1 MSEYLLELVDIRK
14 RFGNHAVLNGVNM
27 QVRPGEIHGLIGK
40 NGAGKSTLMK
50 ILNGAVSKD
59 AGSIIWEGSPV
70 EINSVKQAQNH
81 GISMVYQDLNLFP
94 DLTVAE
100 NIFVCR
106 YHQLNLVR
114 HGILERE
121 KIFEEAQKIL
131 DQLHFPVD
139 ARKKICELGL
149 GQQQMVELARAI
161 SQKAKLL
168 ILDEPTSAL
177 NEQEVN
183 GFLVCLREISLTG
196 VAIIYV
202 SHRLKEIHQIA
213 RNVTILRD
221 GCTVASLPVKDLAGE
236 DLIKL
241 IVGEEALGRYPRLG
255 LPTRRELLRVENLSM
270 GNVLGEISFVLREG
284 EILGIA
290 GLAGSGRTALV
301 SAIFGCGLPIKGK
314 IFLRGREIKLK
325 SPQEAIKL
333 GFAYLA
339 EDRLNAGLFNNLPII
354 QNITSS
360 NLTRVTTKG
369 IIDRRKEERFAAG
382 LVRRLGILLHHLGQ
396 KVSSLSGGNQQKT
409 ALAKWLFSGGYIY
422 LLDEPTSGLDIA
434 SKVDIY
440 NILNSISCGGSG
452 VIMISSDLGELIG
465 MCHRVMVIFKGRIAG
480 ELKGTEISEERI
492 LQMAS
497 GKE

>member
-213 RNVTILRD
+213 RHVKILRD
-221 GCTVASLPVKDLAGE
+221 GCTVASLPVKD
-236 DLIKL
+236 
-241 IVGEEALGRYPRLG
+241 
-255 LPTRRELLRVENLSM
+255 
-270 GNVLGEISFVLREG
+270 
-284 EILGIA
+284 
-290 GLAGSGRTALV
+290 
-301 SAIFGCGLPIKGK
+301 
-314 IFLRGREIKLK
+314 
-325 SPQEAIKL
+325 
-333 GFAYLA
+333 
-339 EDRLNAGLFNNLPII
+339 
-354 QNITSS
+354 
-360 NLTRVTTKG
+360 
-369 IIDRRKEERFAAG
+369 
-382 LVRRLGILLHHLGQ
+382 
-396 KVSSLSGGNQQKT
+396 
-409 ALAKWLFSGGYIY
+409 
-422 LLDEPTSGLDIA
+422 
-434 SKVDIY
+434 
-440 NILNSISCGGSG
+440 
-452 VIMISSDLGELIG
+452 
-465 MCHRVMVIFKGRIAG
+465 
-480 ELKGTEISEERI
+480 
-492 LQMAS
+492 
-497 GKE
+497 